1 MQNYGLKDRVIAITG
16 GASGIGRSAA
26 LAAAKDGAKVAVL
39 DINQDNID
47 KTVDE
52 LKGFGVAAQGYALD
66 VRDEAAMARTADAVE
81 SDLGPVHGL
90 FSSAGVSRTSPAETL
105 AVSDLDDVLD
115 INVNGVFLAARE
127 FARHMIARGAGS
139 IVNVGSIDGLGGH
152 PGRMHYVS
160 SKHAVAGMTKSLALE
175 WGRYGIRVNA
185 IMPGFVDT
193 PLLRANMPQQYIDR
207 VVFDRTPLGRM
218 AKSDEIGAVALM
230 LMSDAASYMSGAIVP
245 VDGGMTAGFLTR
257 GQGGDYASKTLLSQG
272 VYTE

>member
-1 MQNYGLKDRVIAITG
+1 MMNYGLKDKVIAITG

-26 LAAAKDGAKVAVL
+26 IAAATDGAHIAVL
-39 DINQDNID
+39 DINADNIAN
-47 KTVDE
+47 TVDE
-52 LKGFGVAAQGYALD
+52 LRAKGVKAEGYALD
-66 VRDEAAMARTADAVE
+66 VRDEAAMGKTADAVE
-81 SDLGPVHGL
+81 AELGPVHGL
-90 FSSAGVSRTSPAETL
+90 FCSAGISRTSPAETL
-105 AVSDLDDVLD
+105 QVNDLDDVLD
-115 INVNGVFLAARE
+115 INVNGVFLANRE
-127 FARHMIARGAGS
+127 FARHMIGRGAGA

-193 PLLRANMPQQYIDR
+193 PLLRANMPQKYIDR

-218 AKSDEIGAVALM
+218 ARSEEIGRVALM
-230 LMSDAASYMSGAIVP
+230 MMTDAASYMSGAIVP

-257 GQGGDYASKTLLSQG
+257 GQGGDYASKTLLGQG

>member
-47 KTVDE
+47 KTVEE

-81 SDLGPVHGL
+81 ADLGPVHGL
-90 FSSAGVSRTSPAETL
+90 FSSAGISRTSPAETL
-105 AVSDLDDVLD
+105 AVADLDDVLD

-152 PGRMHYVS
+152 PGRLHYVS

-193 PLLRANMPQQYIDR
+193 PLLRANMPQKYIDR

-218 AKSDEIGAVALM
+218 AQSDEIGAVALM